1 MNETEMEKVDNNNN
15 TTNTNNTITTT
26 QNTNQEEFY
35 DVILIGTGLIQSI
48 LASALSRVG
57 IKILH
62 IDTNDRYGDLDSV
75 LSLDGLMDWTR
86 DVTKRQQNNNNK
98 KKKDDNDDDDEEE
111 DEEKKDEKNEN
122 GSSSIHLHSQLYPSL
137 RILSTSYTNT
147 TTQNDDDDNDKK
159 NSTTNTPLSSSSS
172 SSSSIPLLKKNI
184 EVFVLFYRM

>member
-1 MNETEMEKVDNNNN
+1 MGKQSSRNTMNETKMEKVDNNNN
-15 TTNTNNTITTT
+15 TTNTITTTT

-86 DVTKRQQNNNNK
+86 DVITKQQQKNNNK
-98 KKKDDNDDDDEEE
+98 KKKDDNDDDEEEE
-111 DEEKKDEKNEN
+111 DEEKKDEMNEN
-122 GSSSIHLHSQLYPSL
+122 GRSSIH
-137 RILSTSYTNT
+137 
-147 TTQNDDDDNDKK
+147 
-159 NSTTNTPLSSSSS
+159 
-172 SSSSIPLLKKNI
+172 
-184 EVFVLFYRM
+184 